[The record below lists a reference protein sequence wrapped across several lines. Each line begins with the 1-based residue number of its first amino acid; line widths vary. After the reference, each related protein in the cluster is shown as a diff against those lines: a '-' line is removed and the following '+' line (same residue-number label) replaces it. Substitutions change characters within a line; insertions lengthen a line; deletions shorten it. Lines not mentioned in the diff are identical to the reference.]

1 MKFASYE
8 LDGRASWGAVV
19 GDIVVPLATP
29 ALPTL
34 KDAIAAEA
42 LPQSEAGLALQT
54 GVPLSAVRWLPVIP
68 EPGKI
73 FCIGVNYEEH
83 RVEMKR
89 ERVGHPTVFM
99 RVADSQIGHG
109 QPMLRPPESEQLD
122 YEGEIAIV
130 IGRGGRRIAEADAW
144 THIAGYAP
152 YNDGSVRAWQ
162 RHTTQW
168 TPGKNF
174 SGTGGFGPW
183 MVTRGEIADGEVL
196 TLETRLNG
204 KVMQHATT
212 DMLLFDIPSQIAYI
226 SSFTTLRPGDVIVT
240 GTPGGVGARHEPPI
254 WMKPGDRIEVEVS
267 KLGTLV
273 NLVAQE

>member
-19 GDIVVPLATP
+19 GDTIVPLATP

-34 KDAIAAEA
+34 KAAIAADA
-42 LPQSEAGLALQT
+42 LPQSEAGLALQA
-54 GVPLSAVRWLPVIP
+54 GVPLAAVTWLPVIP

-196 TLETRLNG
+196 TLQTRLNG

-267 KLGTLV
+267 KVGTLINV
-273 NLVAQE
+273 VAQE

>member
-19 GDIVVPLATP
+19 GDTIVPLATP

-34 KDAIAAEA
+34 KAAIAADA
-42 LPQSEAGLALQT
+42 LPQNEAGLALQT
-54 GVPLSAVRWLPVIP
+54 GVPLAAVTWLPVIP

-226 SSFTTLRPGDVIVT
+226 STFTTLRPGDVIVT

-254 WMKPGDRIEVEVS
+254 WMKPGDRVEVEVS

-273 NLVAQE
+273 NVVAQE

>member
-19 GDIVVPLATP
+19 GDTVVPLATP

-34 KDAIAAEA
+34 KAAIAADA
-42 LPQSEAGLALQT
+42 LPQNEAGLALQT
-54 GVPLSAVRWLPVIP
+54 GVPLSAVTWLPVIP

-226 SSFTTLRPGDVIVT
+226 STFTTLRPGDVIVT

>member
-19 GDIVVPLATP
+19 GDTLVPLATP

-34 KDAIAAEA
+34 KAAIAADA

-54 GVPLSAVRWLPVIP
+54 GVPLSAVTWLPVIP

-267 KLGTLV
+267 KVGTLANV
-273 NLVAQE
+273 VAQE

>member
-19 GDIVVPLATP
+19 GDTVVPLATP

-34 KDAIAAEA
+34 KAAIAADA

-54 GVPLSAVRWLPVIP
+54 GVPLSAVTWLPVIP

-130 IGRGGRRIAEADAW
+130 IGRGGRRITEADAW

-226 SSFTTLRPGDVIVT
+226 STFTTLRPGDVIVT

-267 KLGTLV
+267 KVGTLANV
-273 NLVAQE
+273 VAQE